1 MVPGKTN
8 PACQAVLLHMRRI
21 AFGLLLLACT
31 FSTQASSEGDEQLS
45 VHLAALAAEFPQP
58 ARRVLAA
65 MNTPQRKLLAAR
77 SYAKAGQDLL
87 ARWSWSAEE
96 IRRFEASTEYHHVLA
111 GVDAVK
117 KQFELQNPGYSLY
130 ANMQV
135 RTLELQ
141 LERWNANAGVANVA
155 HELYRAVQ
163 RELRTQPYASAPD
176 SASTARL
183 KRFLV
188 LWLPSTA
195 APLAAPGLSAHGQ
208 LRAVDFQI
216 TRGEQVI
223 AGTSVAAV
231 RRTWE
236 EPGWDRRLR
245 LAVQSVGSQFIG
257 PLRAPNE
264 PWHYTYVAA
273 ERTAGL
279 HSSCDIR
286 SC

>member
-1 MVPGKTN
+1 V
-8 PACQAVLLHMRRI
+8 RRI
-21 AFGLLLLACT
+21 ALGMVLIVCAFTAK
-31 FSTQASSEGDEQLS
+31 ASSVDDERLS
-45 VHLAALAAEFPQP
+45 VHLAALAAELPRP
-58 ARRVLAA
+58 ARQVLAV

-77 SYAKAGQDLL
+77 SYAKAGEDLL

-96 IRRFEASTEYHHVLA
+96 IRRFEESTEYRRLLA

-117 KQFELQNPGYSLY
+117 NEFELRNPGYSLY

-163 RELRTQPYASAPD
+163 RELLTHPYAAGSD

-183 KRFLV
+183 KRFL
-188 LWLPSTA
+188 LQWHPSTA

-208 LRAVDFQI
+208 LRAIDFQI

-236 EPGWDRRLR
+236 LPGWDERLR

-273 ERTAGL
+273 EQSAELR
-279 HSSCDIR
+279 SSCEVR